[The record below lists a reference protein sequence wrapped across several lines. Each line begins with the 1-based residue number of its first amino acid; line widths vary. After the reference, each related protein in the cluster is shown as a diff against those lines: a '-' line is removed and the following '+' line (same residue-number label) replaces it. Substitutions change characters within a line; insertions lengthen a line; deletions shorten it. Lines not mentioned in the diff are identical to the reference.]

1 MKLFKKSTTRATTI
15 IALALS
21 LTLSGNA
28 SEAKKTNDVKAE
40 ESKKVEMTKPLISY
54 TSSDKAT
61 GDVKAVY
68 DEIKKAWG
76 MVPEPLKALSL
87 NPKILR
93 NQWEFYK
100 TIGENKNFEP
110 KMTTM
115 MRYLIAEQHQCKFCV
130 GFNKGM
136 LLNMFKL
143 SANEVEALEKEPSS
157 AKLEEKQ
164 KAMLL
169 FMLKS
174 TSKPYDVNQE
184 DIEGLKKL
192 GWSEKDIME
201 GAKEAMDMVAT
212 SLFID
217 TFKIL

>member
-1 MKLFKKSTTRATTI
+1 MKLFTKTTTL

-21 LTLSGNA
+21 LTLVGNA
-28 SEAKKTNDVKAE
+28 SDVKTE
-40 ESKKVEMTKPLISY
+40 LSKPLISY
-54 TSSDKAT
+54 PSADKAT

-87 NPKILR
+87 NPKLLR
-93 NQWEFYK
+93 IQWDFYK
-100 TIGENKNFEP
+100 TIAENKSFEP

-115 MRYLIAEQHQCKFCV
+115 MRYLISEQHQCKFCI

-143 SANEVEALEKEPSS
+143 SLEDITALEKDPSS
-157 AKLEEKQ
+157 AKLDAKQ
-164 KAMLL
+164 KEMLL

-174 TSKPYDVNQE
+174 TSKPHDVNKE
-184 DIEGLKKL
+184 DITKLKKL

-212 SLFID
+212 TMFIG

>member
-1 MKLFKKSTTRATTI
+1 MKLFIKTSQI
-15 IALALS
+15 VALALS
-21 LTLSGNA
+21 LTLAVNA
-28 SEAKKTNDVKAE
+28 SEEKTE
-40 ESKKVEMTKPLISY
+40 LSKPLISY

-68 DEIKKAWG
+68 AEIEKSWG

-100 TIGENKNFEP
+100 TIAENKSFDP

-115 MRYLIAEQHQCKFCV
+115 MRYLIAEQQQCKFCV

-143 SANEVEALEKEPSS
+143 PLKEIEALEKDPSS
-157 AKLEEKQ
+157 AKLKDKQ
-164 KAMLL
+164 KEMLL

-174 TSKPYDVNQE
+174 TSKPHDVNKE
-184 DIEGLKKL
+184 DIAKLKKL

>member
-1 MKLFKKSTTRATTI
+1 MKLLTKTSQI
-15 IALALS
+15 VALALT
-21 LTLSGNA
+21 LTLAGNA
-28 SEAKKTNDVKAE
+28 TEVKTE
-40 ESKKVEMTKPLISY
+40 LTEPLISY

-68 DEIKKAWG
+68 AEIKAAWG
-76 MVPEPLKALSL
+76 VVPEPLKALSL

-115 MRYLIAEQHQCKFCV
+115 MRYLIAEQHQCEFCV

-143 SANEVEALEKEPSS
+143 SEKEIIAMEKEPST
-157 AKLEEKQ
+157 AKLDEKQ
-164 KAMLL
+164 KEMLL

-174 TSKPYDVNQE
+174 TSKPHDVNKD
-184 DIEGLKKL
+184 DIAKLKKL

-201 GAKEAMDMVAT
+201 GAKEAIDMAGT
-212 SLFID
+212 AMFID

>member
-1 MKLFKKSTTRATTI
+1 M
-15 IALALS
+15 S
-21 LTLSGNA
+21 LLNIP
-28 SEAKKTNDVKAE
+28 AE
-40 ESKKVEMTKPLISY
+40 ET
-54 TSSDKAT
+54 AT
-61 GDVKAVY
+61 EDVKAVY
-68 DEIKKAWG
+68 AEINEAWG
-76 MVPEPLKALSL
+76 IVPEPLKALSL

-100 TIGENKNFEP
+100 IVGANENFEP

-115 MRYLIAEQHQCKFCV
+115 MRYLISEQYECEFCI

-136 LLNMFKL
+136 LINMFNVSEKEIE
-143 SANEVEALEKEPSS
+143 AMQKNPVTVELEK
-157 AKLEEKQ
+157 KQ
-164 KAMLL
+164 KNMLL

-174 TSKPYDVNQE
+174 TSKPHNVSKD
-184 DIEGLKKL
+184 DIDELKKL

>member
-1 MKLFKKSTTRATTI
+1 MKLFTKTTTI
-15 IALALS
+15 VALALS
-21 LTLSGNA
+21 LTLVGNA
-28 SEAKKTNDVKAE
+28 NDANIIE
-40 ESKKVEMTKPLISY
+40 PMKPLISY
-54 TSSDKAT
+54 TPSEKAT
-61 GDVKAVY
+61 GDVKVVY
-68 DEIKKAWG
+68 AEIKEAWG

-100 TIGENKNFEP
+100 AMGENKNFEP

-115 MRYLIAEQHQCKFCV
+115 MRYLIAEQHQCKFCI

-143 SANEVEALEKEPSS
+143 SEKEIIEMENEPST
-157 AKLEEKQ
+157 AKLDEKQ
-164 KAMLL
+164 KEMLL

-174 TSKPYDVNQE
+174 TSKPHDVNKE
-184 DIEGLKKL
+184 DIDKLKKV

>member
-1 MKLFKKSTTRATTI
+1 MKVFIKTSQI
-15 IALALS
+15 VVIALS
-21 LTLSGNA
+21 LTLVGNA
-28 SEAKKTNDVKAE
+28 SEVKTE
-40 ESKKVEMTKPLISY
+40 LTQPLISY

-61 GDVKAVY
+61 GDVKVVY
-68 DEIKKAWG
+68 AEIKKAWG
-76 MVPEPLKALSL
+76 MVPEPMKALSL
-87 NPKILR
+87 NPKLLR

-100 TIGENKNFEP
+100 TIGENKNLDP
-110 KMTTM
+110 KMGTM
-115 MRYLIAEQHQCKFCV
+115 MRYLIAEQHQCKFCI

-143 SANEVEALEKEPSS
+143 SLKEVEALEKDPSS
-157 AKLEEKQ
+157 AKLDDKQ
-164 KAMLL
+164 KEMLL

-174 TSKPYDVNQE
+174 TSKPHDVNKK
-184 DIEGLKKL
+184 DIAKLKKL